1 MRWAADCTATVLS
14 AGPTPPTQRLALPAT
29 LCWKGLPE
37 VCNIP
42 TAQTLSIRKNNRFFS
57 IWRTR
62 EAFRPGCSRCNCCN
76 CCNRQNRLD
85 KNWWQPIPTINAT
98 FKACFNDC
106 RKTFSTPLLQRPA
119 RSLRLALVAWQA
131 FLDLIWLLLGPQLPA
146 DWQTLRCQK
155 PARVCCSFRRYW

>member
-14 AGPTPPTQRLALPAT
+14 AGPTPPTGRLALPAT

-37 VCNIP
+37 VCTIP
-42 TAQTLSIRKNNRFFS
+42 TAQT
-57 IWRTR
+57 
-62 EAFRPGCSRCNCCN
+62 FRPDSVRCNW
-76 CCNRQNRLD
+76 CNRQNRLD
-85 KNWWQPIPTINAT
+85 KNWWQPSPTLNAT

-131 FLDLIWLLLGPQLPA
+131 FLDLIWLLLGPRLPA

-155 PARVCCSFRRYW
+155 PAQVCGSFRRYW

>member
-14 AGPTPPTQRLALPAT
+14 AGPTPPTGRLALPAT

-37 VCNIP
+37 VCTIP

-57 IWRTR
+57 ILRTT
-62 EAFRPGCSRCNCCN
+62 EAFRPDSVRCNW
-76 CCNRQNRLD
+76 CNRQNRLD
-85 KNWWQPIPTINAT
+85 KNWWQPSPTLNAT
-98 FKACFNDC
+98 NKACFNDC

-131 FLDLIWLLLGPQLPA
+131 FLDLIWLLLGPRLPA

-155 PARVCCSFRRYW
+155 PARVCGSFRRYW